1 MTYKFKQKSHQ
12 HYYDLLEEGLTF
24 HSTRTGHFRGRHF
37 RTQTMRHSHNTKRGN
52 VQHGITRAAIQVSQ

>member
-24 HSTRTGHFRGRHF
+24 HSTRTGHFGEDIF
-37 RTQTMRHSHNTKRGN
+37 TPKETFS
-52 VQHGITRAAIQVSQ
+52 